1 MITAS
6 PQDARP
12 IEARYEAD
20 QTMRVRFSWP
30 VSAATGAQ
38 STAVVRTAIEPG
50 HRLGTHRDN
59 VEEVI
64 LILEGTAEVSLGD
77 EVAHLSAGELA
88 VVPAMMPHGMRNVG
102 TGMLRFVGF
111 FPSAT
116 VASIFDQPLL
126 PGNHRIVGTPTW
138 MAALQQE

>member
-1 MITAS
+1 MIIAP
-6 PQDARP
+6 PQDTRQ
-12 IEARYEAD
+12 IEARYEGD
-20 QTMRVRFSWP
+20 RTMRVRFSWP
-30 VSAATGAQ
+30 VSASTGAH

-50 HRLGTHRDN
+50 YHLGTHRDS

-126 PGNHRIVGTPTW
+126 PGNHTVVGTPSW
-138 MAALQQE
+138 MAALGKE